1 MSAAAKLL
9 DRLAL
14 VKQTAPGKWLA
25 RCPAHEDGSPSLSIR
40 EIDGKLLVY
49 CFAGCGA
56 VDVMESVGLSLS
68 DLYDAPL
75 DHHFAPTHSRIPAS
89 DLLVILDH
97 EITVAVLIL
106 SDIAERRKVNE
117 GQIQRLCQ
125 AARRIG
131 SARDMANPEK
141 VRRHAA

>member
-14 VKQTAPGKWLA
+14 VKQTAPCRWIA

-40 EIDGKLLVY
+40 ESDGKLLVY

-56 VDVMESVGLSLS
+56 IDIMEAVGLSLS
-68 DLYDAPL
+68 DLYEAPL
-75 DHHFAPTHSRIPAS
+75 GHHVAPTHSRIPAS

-97 EITVAVLIL
+97 ELTVAVLIL
-106 SDIAERRKVNE
+106 SDITDRRKVNE
-117 GQIQRLCQ
+117 GQIERLCQ

-131 SARDMANPEK
+131 SARDIANPEK
-141 VRRHAA
+141 VNRRAA